1 MNNKSNLAA
10 KILFD
15 HRMNK
20 KGMKS
25 LPKNLIPESIE
36 EAYKIQDELKLLYL
50 SLKDNYCIG
59 KKNGCTNSIAQKQI
73 NIFEPFY
80 GNLFSKYSDISG
92 CTLKSTNFYKPYIEP
107 EISFRLKSDININEA
122 PFNFDDSSKIFDGI
136 LPSIE
141 IVDFRFGENIKEVGI
156 KNLIV
161 TNGASE
167 YWVRGSTICDQN
179 IINLNDQEVK
189 LFINN
194 KIVSEG
200 NTNMVLENPINSAI
214 WIVNKLALMG
224 EPMLK
229 GQYISTGTCT
239 PAIPISK
246 DNFIKADFG
255 KLGLIE
261 INYI

>member
-1 MNNKSNLAA
+1 LVSCLGGKRN
-10 KILFD
+10 
-15 HRMNK
+15 
-20 KGMKS
+20 
-25 LPKNLIPESIE
+25 NLI
-36 EAYKIQDELKLLYL
+36 
-50 SLKDNYCIG
+50 
-59 KKNGCTNSIAQKQI
+59 
-73 NIFEPFY
+73 
-80 GNLFSKYSDISG
+80 
-92 CTLKSTNFYKPYIEP
+92 
-107 EISFRLKSDININEA
+107 
-122 PFNFDDSSKIFDGI
+122 
-136 LPSIE
+136 
-141 IVDFRFGENIKEVGI
+141 
-156 KNLIV
+156 
-161 TNGASE
+161 
-167 YWVRGSTICDQN
+167 N

>member
-1 MNNKSNLAA
+1 
-10 KILFD
+10 
-15 HRMNK
+15 MNK
-20 KGMKS
+20 KGIKS
-25 LPKNLIPESIE
+25 LPKNLIPGSIE

-167 YWVRGSTICDQN
+167 YWVRGSTIFDQN